1 MQPLQLTLLG
11 VNEVRSERV
20 EAGLNLGAPRVMSSE
35 LTREGRLQGPPGQL
49 QILVAEDDPR
59 TQRLL
64 VALLDFVG
72 LTAVI
77 ARDGS
82 EALEAW
88 RSARWDLILMDVR
101 MPLIDGCALTGIIRR
116 TEVSEGLDRVPIVA
130 ITAGAAKA
138 DQEACLA
145 AGMDAVVSK
154 PFAAKTLFEV
164 IERYCGALAVPSRQ
178 SLGVIH

>member
-1 MQPLQLTLLG
+1 
-11 VNEVRSERV
+11 
-20 EAGLNLGAPRVMSSE
+20 VMSSE
-35 LTREGRLQGPPGQL
+35 LTSEGRLKGPAGQL

-88 RSARWDLILMDVR
+88 RGARWDLILMDVR
-101 MPLIDGCALTGIIRR
+101 MPLIDGHALTGIIRR
-116 TEVSEGLDRVPIVA
+116 TEASEGLDRVPIVA
-130 ITAGAAKA
+130 ITAGASEA
-138 DQEACLA
+138 DRQACRA
-145 AGMDAVVSK
+145 AGMDAVISK

-164 IERYCGALAVPSRQ
+164 LERYCGGISVSGHQR
-178 SLGVIH
+178 LGAIH